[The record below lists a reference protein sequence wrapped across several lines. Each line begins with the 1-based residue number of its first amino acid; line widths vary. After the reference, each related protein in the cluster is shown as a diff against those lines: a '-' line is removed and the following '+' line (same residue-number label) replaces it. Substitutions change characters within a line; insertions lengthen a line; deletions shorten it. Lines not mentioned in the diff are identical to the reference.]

1 MSKRWKSSLHCN
13 ERTFWTGFVCMW
25 QPGRRLLLYSM
36 KPALNSVVFW
46 LFSAGERDLGER
58 KRIGSVANILEEEGR
73 PANARFLLFLQM
85 TGTTL
90 GMYMHLP
97 GVISLKLR
105 PFHMLQNG
113 YILGFFA

>member
-25 QPGRRLLLYSM
+25 HPGRRLLLYSM

-46 LFSAGERDLGER
+46 LFSAGEQDLGER

-73 PANARFLLFLQM
+73 PANARFLLF
-85 TGTTL
+85 
-90 GMYMHLP
+90 Y
-97 GVISLKLR
+97 K
-105 PFHMLQNG
+105 
-113 YILGFFA
+113 